1 MVKITLVCTIIILFV
16 NYRNVASQ
24 PAGCTCVDEQPQD
37 TPRDCAD
44 LARLGLCGTSTT
56 RGDRYCRCSCG
67 LCNATDTSDLIQ
79 LPPPVPSPSLPVA
92 YAARQVANTA
102 PEPTPR
108 FSTTAQP
115 AYFEQVIQ
123 TNALGLGA
131 AASYQPQIVSSAP
144 SVAAADTIGF
154 TVGGAMGIESFRRNI
169 EEDYLPLPQ
178 DLTYEGI
185 FNEYFFDTSDPSF
198 DACNQ
203 LFCPKYSA
211 AITPDPLFQ
220 PQTNEY
226 YLAVGLDSGLATS
239 DFGRKRLNLVI
250 LLDIS
255 GSMSSPFDQYAYDG
269 PIDEEDDYLWAE
281 SKLEVAKTA
290 VIDLLKHL
298 RNDDRLSIVT
308 FDSTSD
314 VVRELTLY
322 RQVEVGGLQEEIGRI
337 QDGGSTNLESGYRR
351 ATQQLTDCF
360 ECMGGGLQLYEN
372 RIIILTDAQANTG
385 DFSDSGL
392 AALVSDNSN
401 TNSIFTTVIGI
412 GLDFNSELIE
422 ALTKTRGANY
432 FSVYSPTQFRQKLD
446 DGFEFLVTP
455 LVFDLKLEI
464 DPASFD
470 NGNGWQVIKVYGSP
484 NIDGGLTEEGT
495 LIEIN
500 TLFPSPKTEEGIK
513 GGVVLLKLYKPDQPV
528 PLKLKVSYIERD
540 RMQAQSSEA
549 EVKLFDEQP
558 DQEFYG
564 STGVHKAVVLSRYVD
579 LLRGWLID
587 ENQKNQVTVI
597 IRPIY
602 IPIDYCHYYPS
613 TRYTTYGDKCEI
625 INWCLPVGP
634 ILPVYDFIIVENMH
648 YWERTSMPLTVTQ
661 EQGDAFN
668 KFLPYL
674 QSSIEELGDST
685 MQQESEILS
694 QLIEVSGVN

>member
-1 MVKITLVCTIIILFV
+1 MKKQALLIGAILLCVC
-16 NYRNVASQ
+16 YRSVDNQAVD
-24 PAGCTCVDEQPQD
+24 CTCTDEQPPG
-37 TPRDCAD
+37 TPRQCED
-44 LARLGLCGTSTT
+44 LARLGFCGTSTMG
-56 RGDRYCRCSCG
+56 GDRYCQCSCG
-67 LCNATDTSDLIQ
+67 LCNATDGSSRTVGST
-79 LPPPVPSPSLPVA
+79 P
-92 YAARQVANTA
+92 AAQIM
-102 PEPTPR
+102 
-108 FSTTAQP
+108 S
-115 AYFEQVIQ
+115 
-123 TNALGLGA
+123 
-131 AASYQPQIVSSAP
+131 ASYYGETLRAVSLGQAIGGYSSRTPVSAQ
-144 SVAAADTIGF
+144 AETIGF
-154 TVGGAMGIESFRRNI
+154 TVGGAMGVESFRRNI

-185 FNEYFFDTSDPSF
+185 FNEYYFDTSNSSAGPCD
-198 DACNQ
+198 Q

-211 AITPDPLFQ
+211 AITPDPLYE

-255 GSMSSPFDQYAYDG
+255 GSMSSRFDRYAYDG
-269 PIDEEDDYLWAE
+269 PTDEEDEYLWTE
-281 SKLEVAKTA
+281 SKLDVSKTA
-290 VIDLLKHL
+290 VVDLLKHL
-298 RNDDRLSIVT
+298 RADDRLSIVT
-308 FDSTSD
+308 FDSSSD
-314 VVRELTLY
+314 VVLELTLFGD
-322 RQVEVGGLQEEIGRI
+322 VEVAGLQEEIGRI

-351 ATQQLTDCF
+351 ATRQLTDCF

-385 DFSDSGL
+385 DYSDSGL